1 MSKDE
6 DIRAR
11 VTPEI
16 REQLE
21 AIAAA
26 RGESLSIIVREAVRQ
41 YLTAQA
47 ATSASPV
54 VDKAASIA
62 AQAGVEIAS
71 KGRGRAKARRA

>member
-16 REQLE
+16 RDQLE

-41 YLTAQA
+41 YLAAQA
-47 ATSASPV
+47 AANAPSA

-62 AQAGVEIAS
+62 EKVGGELIQKRRS
-71 KGRGRAKARRA
+71 NAKAPRA